1 MRLGVEHPLFF
12 IDTMPVRD
20 GEREKTHKNRFIMHA
35 LHDIMRIT
43 TINIF
48 ISVGIPGKKVCGLKA
63 VPCNQ

>member
-20 GEREKTHKNRFIMHA
+20 GEREKTHKNRIIMHA

-48 ISVGIPGKKVCGLKA
+48 ISVGIPGEKSVRFKSCSM
-63 VPCNQ
+63 